1 MFCDEVDLTEEE
13 NIITK
18 YKRRYY
24 PSNIPDTFIRDGIT
38 GNRLSC
44 KVGSKE
50 SLKYFR
56 YIDAT
61 GSCDNEGRP
70 HSIKEKII
78 SRDPNYCYF
87 VCPEECMK
95 HLKLT
100 FDNIR
105 IQKWYNI
112 RKKLFPDGYNIDL
125 DEYEKFKQSTEY

>member
-1 MFCDEVDLTEEE
+1 MYCEETDPYEEE

-18 YKRRYY
+18 FKRRYY

-38 GNRLSC
+38 GDRYDC

-61 GSCDNEGRP
+61 GTCNNEGRP
-70 HSIKEKII
+70 HSIKEKEI
-78 SRDPNYCYF
+78 SRDPNYSYF

-95 HLKLT
+95 HLKIN
-100 FDNIR
+100 FDNII

-112 RKKLFPDGYNIDL
+112 RKRLFPDGYNIDI
-125 DEYEKFKQSTEY
+125 DEYEKFKQENQY